1 MVRTIVVGMIT
12 FLLSIAVH
20 EFGHAFVADRLGDR
34 LPRAQGRV
42 TLNPMAHADPIGTLL
57 LPFLFLATTHQLG
70 FAWGKPV
77 MHTTHDRK
85 KRLLISF
92 AGPAMNVLLAVI
104 VAVITVVL
112 IRYQVIEQ
120 GGAAALALTNV
131 VFFNFI
137 LFFFNLIPASPLD
150 GGSVVR
156 GLIPE
161 SWLEAWDEF
170 SVYAPFVLLAILL
183 IPKTRIIFT
192 RPADECATWLFAHVA
207 TLFDI
212 YSPIL
217 FFPHR

>member
-1 MVRTIVVGMIT
+1 MGDLTPDKMQTVVVGMII

-34 LPRAQGRV
+34 MPRSQGRV

-57 LPFLFLATTHQLG
+57 LPFFFLATTGQLG

-92 AGPAMNVLLAVI
+92 AGPAMNVLLAVV
-104 VAVITVVL
+104 VAVASVL
-112 IRYQVIEQ
+112 LVRFAVIEP
-120 GGAAALALTNV
+120 ASHADVALHSV

-137 LFFFNLIPASPLD
+137 LFFFNLIPAAPLD

-161 SWLEAWDEF
+161 SWVEAWDEF
-170 SVYAPFVLLAILL
+170 SVYAPFIFLAILL
-183 IPKTRIIFT
+183 IPQLRIIFT
-192 RPADECATWLFAHVA
+192 RPALECHNWVFSHLTPL
-207 TLFDI
+207 LGG
-212 YSPIL
+212 
-217 FFPHR
+217 

>member
-1 MVRTIVVGMIT
+1 MGDTSPDVVRLIVVGMIT

-85 KRLLISF
+85 RRLLISV
-92 AGPAMNVLLAVI
+92 AGPTMNVVLA
-104 VAVITVVL
+104 TVVCVIAVAL
-112 IRYQVIEQ
+112 IRFRPDTNPEVL
-120 GGAAALALTNV
+120 GALTNA

-161 SWLEAWDEF
+161 SWVEAWDEF
-170 SVYAPFVLLAILL
+170 SVYAPFILLAILM
-183 IPKTRIIFT
+183 IPKTRVIFT
-192 RPADECATWLFAHVA
+192 RPALECTTWLFTHVA
-207 TLFDI
+207 QLFGI
-212 YSPIL
+212 AAPL
-217 FFPHR
+217 